1 MANLDV
7 APQGPVKL
15 IRKYKLIYLLK
26 NGDIQELDPTV
37 TQEGFIDAATAQLNN
52 ALAST
57 ATNPVSKITI
67 VIGNNTNTS
76 S

>member
-15 IRKYKLIYLLK
+15 IRKYKLIYQLK
-26 NGDIQELDPTV
+26 NGDFQELDPSV

-52 ALAST
+52 ALASS

-67 VIGNNTNTS
+67 LIGNNANS
-76 S
+76 NG

>member
-26 NGDIQELDPTV
+26 NGDIQELDPTAA
-37 TQEGFIDAATAQLNN
+37 QEGLLDVATDYCGR
-52 ALAST
+52 ALTPTTS
-57 ATNPVSKITI
+57 VSKITI
-67 VIGNNTNTS
+67 VIGNNTNAS